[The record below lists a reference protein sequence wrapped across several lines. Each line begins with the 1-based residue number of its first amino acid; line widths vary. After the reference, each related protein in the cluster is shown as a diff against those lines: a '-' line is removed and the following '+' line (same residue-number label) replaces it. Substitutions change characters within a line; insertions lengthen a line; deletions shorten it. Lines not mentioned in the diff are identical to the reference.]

1 MAQTTVSVGNRQSF
15 LLVNIFFFYFPRK
28 VCGKY
33 AIRANVHILLLII
46 LLVKM
51 SSSLTYFFFAL
62 SLNFLHAYLWKYN
75 VLCYINILYCRV
87 GGIAVVLSVLVFFIC
102 LQKEE
107 GMNLLHSLNMDSY
120 IKHCLPGISIFY
132 IWIWLTPWFNFL
144 VWTKAWWSVLSNKML
159 VSSN

>member
-1 MAQTTVSVGNRQSF
+1 MKANTMAQTRNTASVGNRQSF

-51 SSSLTYFFFAL
+51 GSSSTFFFCFITQ
-62 SLNFLHAYLWKYN
+62 FLAGIFMKIN

-87 GGIAVVLSVLVFFIC
+87 GGTAVVLGKGCYRRDFSVSWFYTSREQHVSSLPQKEPRVFFKEADLKFLSYESHGS
-102 LQKEE
+102 LQK
-107 GMNLLHSLNMDSY
+107 
-120 IKHCLPGISIFY
+120 
-132 IWIWLTPWFNFL
+132 
-144 VWTKAWWSVLSNKML
+144 
-159 VSSN
+159 

>member
-1 MAQTTVSVGNRQSF
+1 MAQTRNTASVGNRQSF

-51 SSSLTYFFFAL
+51 SSSLTVFFCFITQ
-62 SLNFLHAYLWKYN
+62 FLAGIFMKIN
-75 VLCYINILYCRV
+75 VLCYINIFYCRV

-102 LQKEE
+102 LQREE
-107 GMNLLHSLNMDSY
+107 GMNLL
-120 IKHCLPGISIFY
+120 
-132 IWIWLTPWFNFL
+132 
-144 VWTKAWWSVLSNKML
+144 
-159 VSSN
+159 

>member
-1 MAQTTVSVGNRQSF
+1 MKANTMAQTRNTASVGNRQSF

-51 SSSLTYFFFAL
+51 SSSLTVFFCFITQ
-62 SLNFLHAYLWKYN
+62 FLAGIFMKIN

-102 LQKEE
+102 LQREE
-107 GMNLLHSLNMDSY
+107 GMNLL
-120 IKHCLPGISIFY
+120 
-132 IWIWLTPWFNFL
+132 
-144 VWTKAWWSVLSNKML
+144 
-159 VSSN
+159 